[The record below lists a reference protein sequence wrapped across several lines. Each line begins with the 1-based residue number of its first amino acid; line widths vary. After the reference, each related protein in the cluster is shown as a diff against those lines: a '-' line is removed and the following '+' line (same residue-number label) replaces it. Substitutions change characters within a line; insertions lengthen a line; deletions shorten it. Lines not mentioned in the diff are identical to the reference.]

1 MNDLPSLGHAKR
13 KRKHHVIRFRVRRKR
28 AVRGEVG

>member
-13 KRKHHVIRFRVRRKR
+13 KRNHVIRFRVRRKR